1 MSLPL
6 IDIRAWRQFVMVAEE
21 LHFGRAAQRLHI
33 TQPPLTQA
41 IANLEKQLGVRL
53 FNRNKRSVQL
63 TAAGAALLPQAQDLV
78 ARALAM
84 PVQARAA
91 ASGEVGL
98 LRIAFVSTVGF
109 GGLPQWVR
117 TFRATSPGVRLELTE
132 ATGDVQLQLL
142 REGRIDAGIVLH
154 AHDEPVPPGMARRMI
169 GQEPLWLALPQQH
182 PLAKAGSLRFE
193 QVCTEPLVLF
203 PRAILPAIH
212 DGLQARYAAAGLAL
226 NVAQE
231 AIQMQTIVNLVSAEL
246 GLAWV
251 PQSVSQ
257 LQRTGVVYR
266 EVRTTPG
273 ALPLPICETS
283 VLWATNQEAPVL
295 ARWLQVIQGYS
306 GNPDYQS

>member
-1 MSLPL
+1 MNLPL
-6 IDIRAWRQFVMVAEE
+6 IDVRAWRQFVMVAEE

-41 IANLEKQLGVRL
+41 IAGLEKQLGVRL
-53 FNRNKRSVQL
+53 FDRNKRSVQL

-84 PVQARAA
+84 PEQARAA
-91 ASGEVGL
+91 ANGEVGL
-98 LRIAFVSTVGF
+98 LRLAFVSTVGF

-154 AHDEPVPPGMARRMI
+154 AHDEPAPPGMARQMI
-169 GQEPLWLALPQQH
+169 GQEPLWLALPQRH
-182 PLAKAGSLRFE
+182 PLAQAGALHFE
-193 QVCTEPLVLF
+193 QVCREPLVLF

-212 DGLQARYAAAGLAL
+212 DGLQARYAAAGLSL

-257 LQRTGVVYR
+257 LQRAGVVYR
-266 EVRTTPG
+266 ELKEKPG
-273 ALPLPICETS
+273 TLPLPTCETS
-283 VLWATNQEAPVL
+283 VMWSAEQDSPVL
-295 ARWLQVIQGYS
+295 QRWLQVVREPTG
-306 GNPDYQS
+306 